1 MAWSQFPDGT
11 YQRLL
16 GDSECALFLGSQNAL
31 GDMFL
36 HLAFRAPAQCF
47 REERVRLGW
56 SLIRRK
62 NPLLMSRVLLD
73 GDDLG
78 TARFSFAPPS
88 TPEHAIQEA
97 AAVTRFSH
105 ETKHELI
112 SAYMDGPRILSNHY
126 LSYLVISGPETVPD
140 NETSEYDILMCAPH
154 FIGDGTA
161 LHQSTHELLCL
172 VTSDKTDAELA
183 SELNTT
189 PNWVGLLQLVDV
201 LPLSFESRVS
211 VPPSALG
218 RAACKINYLQTL
230 SREIGGHTFSRIQR
244 GPKKTLLEE
253 CEFSET
259 QTAAILA
266 NCKTNG
272 VTVNHAL
279 TAICNVAWARCTSQ
293 PLELPMMLYTA
304 ANLRPHLKPQPSAAH
319 WFLALAY
326 FTISL
331 PAFAPPKP
339 TGVWHR
345 ARLAKAQMQHAVRSP
360 LLPTRTLLSAAAR
373 ARRTPPSASAFAPP
387 PESPGLPARPAAS
400 AALLG
405 ISLIGDLDRTYVR
418 TAYGPGVHLRSVAT
432 ASRLKPGGLLL
443 LGHSFGARLV
453 LQLCWDSMG
462 FAEGEVERFWA
473 ALTGAVGE
481 FLC

>member
-16 GDSECALFLGSQNAL
+16 GDSEYALFLGSQNAL

-36 HLAFRAPAQCF
+36 HLTLRAPTECFRA
-47 REERVRLGW
+47 ERLRIAW

-62 NPLLMSRVLLD
+62 NPLLMSQVFVD
-73 GDDLG
+73 GDELG
-78 TARFSFAPPS
+78 TARFSFSPPS
-88 TPEHAIQEA
+88 TSENAIQEA
-97 AAVTRFSH
+97 AAAVRFSH
-105 ETKHELI
+105 ETKDELI

-126 LSYLVISGPETVPD
+126 LSYLVISTPESFHD
-140 NETSEYDILMCAPH
+140 NDALEYDILMCAPH

-161 LHQSTHELLCL
+161 LHQSTHELICL
-172 VTSDKTDAELA
+172 VTSQKTDTELA
-183 SELNTT
+183 EELDK
-189 PNWVGLLQLVDV
+189 PQNWAEN
-201 LPLSFESRVS
+201 LPLSVEARLSAPS
-211 VPPSALG
+211 SALG
-218 RAACKINYLQTL
+218 RAACKINYMQAL
-230 SREIGGHTFSRIQR
+230 SHEIGGHTFSRTQR
-244 GPKKTLLEE
+244 GAKKTVIQER
-253 CEFSET
+253 EFSEA
-259 QTAAILA
+259 QTATILA

-272 VTVNHAL
+272 VTINHAL
-279 TAICNVAWARCTSQ
+279 VALCNVAWARCTSQ
-293 PLELPMMLYTA
+293 SFELPMMLYTA
-304 ANLRPHLKPQPSAAH
+304 ANLRPHLLPQSSGSH

-331 PAFAPPKP
+331 PAFAPAKNA
-339 TGVWHR
+339 GVWHR

-360 LLPTRTLLSAAAR
+360 LLPARALLSAAAR
-373 ARRTPPSASAFAPP
+373 ARRTPPSAFTPP
-387 PESPGLPARPAAS
+387 PGSPDLPARPAAS
-400 AALLG
+400 SALLG

-418 TAYGPGVHLRSVAT
+418 SAYGPGVHLRSVAT

-443 LGHSFGARLV
+443 LGHSFGRRLV

-473 ALTGAVGE
+473 ALTGAVTE